1 MSYRIKAGLPLDA
14 EIRRIAEEQ
23 IDKASAELSAPKPG
37 EDPHEAIHDVRK
49 RFKKLRALVL
59 LVRSGDTG
67 FARTENARFR
77 DAARALSGVRDR
89 TALIEALDALAENV
103 PAGLSEE
110 ATKAAFAALRG
121 DLEARREAALA
132 GEGDLAATIAATIAA
147 TLTTLSDSRDAAG
160 MLAFHRPVKDAP
172 KVLAAGFAAT
182 HGRARDALKKALSS
196 GTAEDLHDLRKHVK
210 YLSFHLALLAPLW
223 PETFEPQRKI
233 AADTAD
239 DLGRDHDYAVLRAE
253 LLPEAENHA
262 LVLALMDRRQ
272 AELQAG
278 ALLAA
283 RRLLADKPEAV
294 AARIKRLFRIAA
306 EDVSAAEAAAK
317 GSAAG

>member
-1 MSYRIKAGLPLDA
+1 MSYRITPGLPLDA
-14 EIRRIAEEQ
+14 EIRRIALEQ
-23 IDKASAELSAPKPG
+23 IDKASSELSAPQPG

-59 LVRSGDTG
+59 LTRSGDTG

-89 TALIEALDALAENV
+89 TALIEALDALAEHV
-103 PAGLSEE
+103 PAGLSED

-121 DLEARREAALA
+121 DLEAKRQTALA
-132 GEGDLAATIAATIAA
+132 GESELGATIAA

-160 MLAFHRPVKDAP
+160 MLAFHRPVKNAP

-182 HGRARDALKKALSS
+182 HGRARDALKQAMRS
-196 GTAEDLHDLRKHVK
+196 GAAEDLHELRKHVK
-210 YLSFHLALLAPLW
+210 YLSFHLQLLAPLW
-223 PETFEPQRKI
+223 PEAFEPLRRT
-233 AADTAD
+233 AVDTAEA
-239 DLGRDHDYAVLRAE
+239 LGRDHDYAVLRAE
-253 LLPEAENHA
+253 LLPEAESHA

-283 RRLLADKPEAV
+283 RRLLADKPEAI

-306 EDVSAAEAAAK
+306 EGASGAEAAAK
-317 GSAAG
+317 QGGAA

>member
-110 ATKAAFAALRG
+110 ATRAAFAALRG

-132 GEGDLAATIAATIAA
+132 GEGDLAATIVA

-182 HGRARDALKKALSS
+182 HGRARDALKKTLRS

>member
-1 MSYRIKAGLPLDA
+1 MSYRLTPGLPLDA
-14 EIRRIAEEQ
+14 EIRRVAEEQ

-59 LVRSGDTG
+59 LTRSGDTG

-89 TALIEALDALAENV
+89 TALIEALDALVDHV
-103 PAGLSEE
+103 PAGLSES
-110 ATKAAFAALRG
+110 ATKAAFGALRG
-121 DLEARREAALA
+121 ELEEKRQTALA
-132 GEGDLAATIAATIAA
+132 GEGDLGATIAA
-147 TLTTLSDSRDAAG
+147 TLATLADSRDAAG

-172 KVLAAGFAAT
+172 KVLATGFAAT
-182 HGRARDALKKALSS
+182 HGRARDALKKALRS
-196 GTAEDLHDLRKHVK
+196 GAAEDLHDLRKHVK
-210 YLSFHLALLAPLW
+210 YLSFHLQLLAPLW
-223 PETFEPQRKI
+223 PESFEPLRRTAAEI
-233 AADTAD
+233 ADA
-239 DLGRDHDYAVLRAE
+239 LGRDHDYAVLRAE
-253 LLPEAENHA
+253 LMPEAEGHA

-278 ALLAA
+278 ALSDA

-294 AARIKRLFRIAA
+294 AARIKRLWRL
-306 EDVSAAEAAAK
+306 AAEAA
-317 GSAAG
+317 SAAEGAGGSSGAS